1 MWFSLNKF
9 CFRQKNCNH
18 FFSFFLIRQLKS
30 TDMLYRLEKQH
41 IKFIFSPCPSYRW
54 HWPFNQVA
62 SLNCLPFLY
71 PLLIRLPVFLPR
83 FSGPALLRFHCLTF
97 SFFQIFQIALWGW
110 LIDDNFL
117 DKRERMTGIWSLDP
131 WSGKLLRWPL
141 DRATPPN
148 RS

>member
-1 MWFSLNKF
+1 MALPCGSLWINSASDKKIVII
-9 CFRQKNCNH
+9 Q

-97 SFFQIFQIALWGW
+97 SFLEIFQTALWGW
-110 LIDDNFL
+110 LIDDNFWI
-117 DKRERMTGIWSLDP
+117 KEREWPGFDP
-131 WSGKLLRWPL
+131 SILGVASFYA
-141 DRATPPN
+141 DR
-148 RS
+148 